1 MLRDN
6 TVTAMAAL
14 RILSGIVE
22 VGAALLILRYNRIDT
37 ALRMNGIL
45 AVIGPTI
52 LLLGITLGVVGLSD
66 RVPLNRMV
74 LIYLGTI
81 LIFWG
86 TRKL

>member
-6 TVTAMAAL
+6 TIITMAAL
-14 RILSGIVE
+14 RILSGIME

-37 ALRMNGIL
+37 ALRVNGIL
-45 AVIGPTI
+45 AIIGPTI
-52 LLLGITLGVVGLSD
+52 LLLGITLGVAGLSD
-66 RVPLNRMV
+66 RVPLNKMF
-74 LIYLGTI
+74 LIYLGAF